1 MSSASPLLA
10 PRVHKITPWPV
21 RICAPLAAAVA
32 VVGLLHGGSAVLAPV
47 PVILAAA
54 WVYAGERCGL
64 IVTSTGIESRMTRR
78 ENTFRQAWS
87 DIDGFELVENSAQV
101 AIVTRLRDGSR
112 KVLPSTRAWLW
123 GKGRVKQILTALR
136 QEQAAARTDETALVG
151 RQ

>member
-1 MSSASPLLA
+1 
-10 PRVHKITPWPV
+10 
-21 RICAPLAAAVA
+21 
-32 VVGLLHGGSAVLAPV
+32 
-47 PVILAAA
+47 LAAA

>member
-1 MSSASPLLA
+1 MSSAKPLRA
-10 PRVHKITPWPV
+10 PRVHRIAPWPV

-64 IVTSTGIESRMTRR
+64 VVTSTGIESRMTRR

-87 DIDGFELVENSAQV
+87 DIDGFELVDSRAQF
-101 AIVTRLRDGSR
+101 AIVMCRRDGSR
-112 KVLPSTRAWLW
+112 RLLPSTRGWLW
-123 GKGRVKQILTALR
+123 GEGRVKQILTALL
-136 QEQAAARTDETALVG
+136 QEQAAARRDEPA
-151 RQ
+151 